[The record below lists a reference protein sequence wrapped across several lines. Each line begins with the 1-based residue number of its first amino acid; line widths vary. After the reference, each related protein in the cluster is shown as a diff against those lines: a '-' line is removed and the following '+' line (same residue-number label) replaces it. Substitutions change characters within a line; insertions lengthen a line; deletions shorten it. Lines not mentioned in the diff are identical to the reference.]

1 MKYLFLVLLS
11 ILLLSL
17 TIQKVDAQITNG
29 CDLIYGGGQT
39 CQQTGNI
46 TVDKKI
52 KHPIENR
59 FLDQLT
65 SDDPSFTPDQQI
77 TFTIDVKNTG
87 RSTIKNITLED
98 LFPPQLIR
106 YDDTVGKF
114 DNKTKILNYPIE
126 KLKGNEA
133 KKITLK
139 ARVLKADQFP
149 NNNDPVCLLN
159 QVRAYTSRTK
169 NNPSQDNVRFCLEKQ
184 AAAQQPQ
191 QTPSTS
197 QGSPG
202 GGLGQAKTPTP
213 TKTQLP
219 DQTKGGLPIK
229 PQPNISKS
237 PKTGPEALALIALLS
252 SGLAG
257 LLLRRKTK

>member
-1 MKYLFLVLLS
+1 MKRILLVFLPL
-11 ILLLSL
+11 LLLSASV
-17 TIQKVDAQITNG
+17 QNVSAQITNG
-29 CDLIYGGGQT
+29 CDPIYGGGET
-39 CQQTGNI
+39 CQQTSNI

-65 SDDPSFTPDQQI
+65 GDDPYFIPDQQI
-77 TFTIDVKNTG
+77 TFTIEVKNTG

-106 YDDTVGKF
+106 YDDKVGTF
-114 DNKTKILNYPIE
+114 DNKTKILSYKIDV
-126 KLKGNEA
+126 LKGNTA
-133 KKITLK
+133 KKITVK
-139 ARVLKADQFP
+139 VRVLKADQSL

-159 QVRAYTSRTK
+159 QVRAYANKNK
-169 NNPSQDNVRFCLEKQ
+169 NNPSQDNVRFCVEKQ
-184 AAAQQPQ
+184 GSAPKPQ
-191 QTPSTS
+191 QTN
-197 QGSPG
+197 SPAG
-202 GGLGQAKTPTP
+202 GATPTP
-213 TKTQLP
+213 TKSQLP

-237 PKTGPEALALIALLS
+237 PKTGPETLALVALLPS
-252 SGLAG
+252 ALAG